1 MDRATRERIAKQFQ
15 KVTDESMVMNQL
27 SPKFSDTGRE
37 VNLGEYLDAYTGA
50 PVRTL
55 ARGLLTGSET
65 PWKDAAKQF
74 GKDPINAPTGKDIAN
89 DLGVSSKKLL
99 ELDKPLNSYGTIPSA
114 IMSLASKI
122 PRDEAAGFAIEQA
135 TDPTNFMAA
144 AGKLPGVAGVIKK
157 LDGPLLHGTPKKF
170 PLSEIRPSK
179 GGHVGPGVYF
189 TDDAGAASNFGT
201 NVLKATPKKTA
212 IVDFV
217 KDDKDMKML
226 AKKLGVDDLLK
237 EQTSSKLYRGGSQDR
252 YFAIKQAYIDK
263 IDPDYKL
270 VGNERDTAFHNA
282 LKDLG
287 FTGVK
292 YEWNGKNAFN
302 IFDPSNLQEAGE
314 DAAAILS
321 KYDTLDKVKKIRG
334 TDEYSKYLKALD
346 ETYGDV
352 ATRSKG
358 LGFGDDTWYH
368 GSFNDFNEFS
378 PVSKRRE
385 KNFLGRSIYT
395 TNSPLDAEMNYARM
409 DGPDNRIKFLERWKE
424 LEGGGMR
431 EELAREAAQKEIFGD
446 KKFGNVIELRM
457 RSENPIN
464 LTEKY
469 GTQTGYVNLYDTA
482 NDILSKSGKKKISA
496 VTNRAPGEILRKE
509 LVNSGH
515 DVALV
520 SPGKQ
525 WKGFPYVDDKTVHAM
540 AQNENQLRK
549 TSAAFDPRFKD
560 EADLLAGGLG
570 TVNGKGLIGMAA
582 GKANKTD
589 DFDPDAYLAGNDFD
603 PDAYLASKEEK
614 PMVTGEGLLRGT
626 LKALPIAGSL
636 AGGAMGTVLGPA
648 GTLGG
653 GMLGAAG
660 GKILQNAG
668 ETLLGDE
675 KTERELYLDPVK
687 EAAYEAAGAGAGKL
701 VGVAAGKVAPY
712 VERGL
717 LKPARDFFGKF
728 GAQNKAGS
736 EVLQEAGE
744 RIGVQPTRGMLT
756 GEPVVQKIE
765 SGLAQTPTGAGQQV
779 AEQLQNVQTGMK
791 NAGEEVLTAG
801 KTPETVQQMAQSAK
815 EQVMGS
821 IKKSIEPA
829 AEIYRK
835 IEGEARAIG
844 VAEVS
849 RKRISNNIRNVPYAK
864 IKGSAESSFANQ
876 IADNL
881 ENVKS
886 LEELRNLRS
895 YVGKQLGDPNISS
908 TMKETAG
915 ELYGRLGKLEQNSIT
930 RAALDAAANPQH
942 GRSVAKAMIGEI
954 KQANKIYSQV
964 SNELKEIAASTG
976 MGKVNNYGDFIRKME
991 ALPDEKFVSKLFTPG
1006 NVKNLKAVQKQFPEA
1021 FEVMRKSH
1029 LADLYNK
1036 SVTKG
1041 EVSIPKLIQNSRKL
1055 SKEAKELIFG
1065 PKADQTLK
1073 DIETVYNATYQ
1084 KVGPSGTPEGQA
1096 FMKFSPFSP
1105 TAWFNSMKASTTK
1118 WLLDNPELAR
1128 KFAGAPATKQLYKN
1142 IPKEMSQQIAD
1153 ETKKRFM
1160 YSTTPR
1166 ATGLLM
1172 EENNE

>member
-74 GKDPINAPTGKDIAN
+74 GNDPINAPTGKDIAN

-358 LGFGDDTWYH
+358 MGFGDQDYFHATDAEFDKFDVSKIGSKTDEGFLGKGFYFSSDPKVISDKNLH
-368 GSFNDFNEFS
+368 GLPVKLKDQDVLEINYPSWGADKKKLISDASIRDHKTVRLNYS
-378 PVSKRRE
+378 PVNYNHSEVMVKEPNQIRSK
-385 KNFLGRSIYT
+385 F
-395 TNSPLDAEMNYARM
+395 
-409 DGPDNRIKFLERWKE
+409 
-424 LEGGGMR
+424 
-431 EELAREAAQKEIFGD
+431 
-446 KKFGNVIELRM
+446 
-457 RSENPIN
+457 
-464 LTEKY
+464 
-469 GTQTGYVNLYDTA
+469 
-482 NDILSKSGKKKISA
+482 
-496 VTNRAPGEILRKE
+496 
-509 LVNSGH
+509 
-515 DVALV
+515 
-520 SPGKQ
+520 
-525 WKGFPYVDDKTVHAM
+525 
-540 AQNENQLRK
+540 
-549 TSAAFDPRFKD
+549 AAFDPRFKD
-560 EADLLAGGLG
+560 EADLLAGGIG
-570 TVNGKGLIGMAA
+570 TVNGKGLVGMAA
-582 GKANKTD
+582 GKVNKTTD
-589 DFDPDAYLAGNDFD
+589 DFDPDAYLADQSNDFD
-603 PDAYLASKEEK
+603 PDAYLASKQEK

-660 GKILQNAG
+660 GRALQNIG
-668 ETLLGDE
+668 ESMMGDE
-675 KTERELYLDPVK
+675 KTREDIYMGPVK
-687 EAAYEAAGAGAGKL
+687 DASLEAAGAGAGKL
-701 VGVAAGKVAPY
+701 VGMAAGKVAPY

-728 GAQNKAGS
+728 GAQNKVGS

-779 AEQLQNVQTGMK
+779 AEQLQSVQTGMK

-1055 SKEAKELIFG
+1055 SKESKELIFG

-1142 IPKEMSQQIAD
+1142 IPKEMSQQIMD

-1172 EENNE
+1172 DANNE